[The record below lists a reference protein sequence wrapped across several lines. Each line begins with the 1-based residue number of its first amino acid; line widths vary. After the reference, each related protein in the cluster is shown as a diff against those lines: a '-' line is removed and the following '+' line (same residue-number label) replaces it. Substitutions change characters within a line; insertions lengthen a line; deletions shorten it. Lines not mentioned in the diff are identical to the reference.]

1 MVYKKGVLFLF
12 LFCFYTPKTTS
23 HAFYVS
29 VCNVYMKN
37 EKLVFSFRV
46 FKDDVFDALNI
57 VGESSNTTEK
67 EKLKISEYI
76 VKNFKVKVNEETI
89 KLSIEKLVFEGS
101 DYTESVNLILSTNLV
116 GDIKNFY
123 IKNTILFDH
132 IDEQMNVVGITTKDF
147 KTTTTYKKNLSERWI
162 KTQ

>member
-1 MVYKKGVLFLF
+1 
-12 LFCFYTPKTTS
+12 
-23 HAFYVS
+23 
-29 VCNVYMKN
+29 MKN
-37 EKLVFSFRV
+37 EKLIFSFRV

-76 VKNFKVKVNEETI
+76 VKNFKVKINEETI

-132 IDEQMNVVGITTKDF
+132 IDEQMNVVGITTDDF
-147 KTTTTYKKNLSERWI
+147 KTTTTYKKNLFERWI
-162 KTQ
+162 KIQ

>member
-1 MVYKKGVLFLF
+1 
-12 LFCFYTPKTTS
+12 
-23 HAFYVS
+23 
-29 VCNVYMKN
+29 MKN
-37 EKLVFSFRV
+37 EKLIFSFRV

-76 VKNFKVKVNEETI
+76 VKNFKVKINEKTI

-101 DYTESVNLILSTNLV
+101 DYTESLNLILSTNLV

-132 IDEQMNVVGITTKDF
+132 IDEQMNVVGITTDDF
-147 KTTTTYKKNLSERWI
+147 KTTTTYKKNLFERWI
-162 KTQ
+162 KIQ

>member
-1 MVYKKGVLFLF
+1 
-12 LFCFYTPKTTS
+12 
-23 HAFYVS
+23 
-29 VCNVYMKN
+29 MKN
-37 EKLVFSFRV
+37 EKLIFSFRV

-132 IDEQMNVVGITTKDF
+132 IDEQMNVVGITTDDF

-162 KTQ
+162 KIQ

>member
-1 MVYKKGVLFLF
+1 
-12 LFCFYTPKTTS
+12 
-23 HAFYVS
+23 
-29 VCNVYMKN
+29 MKN
-37 EKLVFSFRV
+37 EKLIFSFRV

-132 IDEQMNVVGITTKDF
+132 IDEQMNVVGITTDDF

-162 KTQ
+162 KRQ

>member
-1 MVYKKGVLFLF
+1 
-12 LFCFYTPKTTS
+12 
-23 HAFYVS
+23 
-29 VCNVYMKN
+29 MKN
-37 EKLVFSFRV
+37 EKLIFSFRV

-89 KLSIEKLVFEGS
+89 KLSMEKLVFEGS

-132 IDEQMNVVGITTKDF
+132 IDEQMNVVGITTGDF

>member
-1 MVYKKGVLFLF
+1 MVYKRGVLFLF
-12 LFCFYTPKTTS
+12 LFCFYTPKTIS
-23 HAFYVS
+23 LAFYVS

-37 EKLVFSFRV
+37 EKLIFSFRV

-76 VKNFKVKVNEETI
+76 VKNFKVKINEETI

-101 DYTESVNLILSTNLV
+101 DYTESVNLILSTSLV

-132 IDEQMNVVGITTKDF
+132 IDEQMNVVGITTDDF
-147 KTTTTYKKNLSERWI
+147 KTTTTYKKNLFERWI
-162 KTQ
+162 KIQ